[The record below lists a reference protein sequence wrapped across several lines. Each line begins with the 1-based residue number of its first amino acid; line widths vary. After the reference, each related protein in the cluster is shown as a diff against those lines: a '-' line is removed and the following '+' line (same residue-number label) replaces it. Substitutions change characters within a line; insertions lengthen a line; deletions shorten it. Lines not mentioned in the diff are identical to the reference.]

1 MFVPMSITQGWAIG
15 LGKALAE
22 ARIEAGFSGSQLAQI
37 LGVTRQRL
45 FDVERERKP
54 FPLKYLDLLPSQ
66 IRDAVKAALIEQHR
80 REAERLEES

>member
-1 MFVPMSITQGWAIG
+1 MSITQGWAVG

-54 FPLKYLDLLPSQ
+54 FPLKYLDLLPSE
-66 IRDAVKAALIEQHR
+66 IREAVITALIEQHR